1 MQQNTNIQL
10 KAICTKDT
18 YVVRHPVLR
27 NGLPLESCAFD
38 VDDEPNTLHL
48 GAFANDTLVGVLT
61 LLPKPESV
69 QLRGMAVL
77 EHFQG
82 QGIGKQLVAHA
93 EQHVR
98 QQNICTVWMNARLI
112 AVPFYEACG
121 YQKQGDTF
129 ELPYGGTHYYML
141 KNLCEEV

>member
-1 MQQNTNIQL
+1 MQQTTNIQL

-18 YVVRHPVLR
+18 YAVRHPVLR

-38 VDDEPNTLHL
+38 FDDEPNTLHF
-48 GAFANDTLVGVLT
+48 GAFANETLVGVLT

-77 EHFQG
+77 EYFQG

-93 EQHVR
+93 EQYVR
-98 QQNICTVWMNARLI
+98 QQHICTVWLNARLI

-121 YQKQGDTF
+121 YQKQGETF
-129 ELPYGGTHYYML
+129 ELPYGGTHYNMI
-141 KNLCEEV
+141 KQLCDEA

>member
-1 MQQNTNIQL
+1 M
-10 KAICTKDT
+10 
-18 YVVRHPVLR
+18 RHPVLR

-48 GAFANDTLVGVLT
+48 GAFIDNTLVGVLT

-77 EHFQG
+77 EHVQG
-82 QGIGKQLVAHA
+82 QGIGKQLIAHA

-121 YQKQGDTF
+121 YQKQGETF
-129 ELPYGGTHYYML
+129 ELPYGGTHYNMI
-141 KNLCEEV
+141 KHLCDEA